1 MYKTTVNF
9 IDLTTFGK
17 TNGQRWPFLV
27 ISLSLFGKYYIYTSF
42 RSSWRADSEFV
53 YHFMRLHRFDHLRSI
68 WVVTVDHLW
77 SYNWVL
83 SKTGIAKFINSRGQ
97 NCFSISNLLKLSIK
111 IMEIQI
117 QIWFYNHHF
126 KKFKFQNAK
135 MKYCETI
142 DFNQ

>member
-27 ISLSLFGKYYIYTSF
+27 ISFSLFGKYYIYTSF
-42 RSSWRADSEFV
+42 GSSWRADSEFV

-68 WVVTVDHLW
+68 WMVKVDHLW
-77 SYNWVL
+77 SCNWVL
-83 SKTGIAKFINSRGQ
+83 SKTGIAKFINFRGQ

-111 IMEIQI
+111 TMEIQI

-126 KKFKFQNAK
+126 KKLKFQNAK
-135 MKYCETI
+135 MKYYETI